1 MADVFV
7 TSIPSTAVVSDLN
20 VPTDVFVTSLPST
33 VVVSDLKVP
42 TEYDLTSIASTA
54 FVSGLP
60 RFVDVTGIALTA
72 LVADPDSRK
81 SRHYDLAPVQ
91 PTSVVNG
98 IFEWQN
104 QISTYSIKL
113 YPFVSNVDWTKTY
126 LFAGDLAGFAVSGFA
141 SFKVDD
147 MAPGAG
153 FISSLGRRRSPA
165 LAFAEAEAIH
175 VRAMPNTVVQMD
187 APAIYHGVPR
197 IPLIHS
203 TSDASVSAAGAVD
216 DTDDDI
222 DDQSGFLHRF
232 KVGTLADASSGE
244 YWLESWKDTDDDWE
258 WKSAYPYRPWVQ
270 KRTERLKDHT
280 DRVYTRSLHFNNR
293 YVEHMWLNMG
303 AEYPELT
310 VIVAGMFHGF
320 RGLKHGHYLLDAG
333 KATPIYEDVV
343 DGEKHKIDDKLD
355 YRATMLYRKQAA
367 FFGTADA
374 KDIRNKKHIKVKHDD
389 RRKPK
394 VLFAVFN
401 GENSMAGSWD
411 IDDFDVKYGSLNP
424 KPIKRLVLG
433 RARNKVNRKFASDMT
448 LFEIMIFTKAL
459 NKKQIKKRCKRLAG
473 RYKFQRYWD

>member
-7 TSIPSTAVVSDLN
+7 A
-20 VPTDVFVTSLPST
+20 SLPST
-33 VVVSDLKVP
+33 AIVSDLKVP
-42 TEYDLTSIASTA
+42 TEYDPTSIASTA

-60 RFVDVTGIALTA
+60 RFVDVTGIAPTA
-72 LVADPDSRK
+72 LVADFDGRK

-91 PTSVVNG
+91 PTSVVNS

-104 QISTYSIKL
+104 QVSTYSIKL
-113 YPFVSNVDWTKTY
+113 YPRVSPLTWIRTH
-126 LFAGDLAGFAVSGFA
+126 LFAGDLAGFAVSGFL
-141 SFKVDD
+141 SYKVDD

-153 FISSLGRRRSPA
+153 FISALGRRRSPT

-175 VRAMPNTVVQMD
+175 VRAMPNTVIQMD

-203 TSDASVSAAGAVD
+203 TSDASVSTSGGSGVKP
-216 DTDDDI
+216 DDDL
-222 DDQSGFLHRF
+222 DDMSQFLHRF

-270 KRTERLKDHT
+270 KRTQRLKDHT

-293 YVEHMWLNMG
+293 FVEHMWLNMG
-303 AEYPELT
+303 AEHEELT
-310 VIVAGMFHGF
+310 VIVAGMFHGY
-320 RGLKHGHYLLDAG
+320 RNSKHGHYLLDAG

-343 DGEKHKIDDKLD
+343 NGKKHKIDDKLD
-355 YRATMLYRKQAA
+355 YRATMLYRKRKA

-374 KDIRNKKHIKVKHDD
+374 KDIRNKKHIKVRHDEG
-389 RRKPK
+389 RKPK

-401 GENSMAGSWD
+401 GANSMAGSWD
-411 IDDFDVKYGSLNP
+411 IDDFEVKYGGLNP

-433 RARNKVNRKFASDMT
+433 RARNKINRKFASDMT

-459 NKKQIKKRCKRLAG
+459 DKKQIKKRCKRLAG

>member
-7 TSIPSTAVVSDLN
+7 TSIPSTA
-20 VPTDVFVTSLPST
+20 
-33 VVVSDLKVP
+33 VVSDLKVP

-54 FVSGLP
+54 VVSGLP
-60 RFVDVTGIALTA
+60 RVVDATGIAPTA
-72 LVADPDSRK
+72 LVTDPDSRK
-81 SRHYDLAPVQ
+81 SRHYDFTSIQ

-104 QISTYSIKL
+104 QVSTYSIKL
-113 YPFVSNVDWTKTY
+113 YPRASNITWTKTY

-153 FISSLGRRRSPA
+153 FISSLGRGRSPE
-165 LAFAEAEAIH
+165 LAFAEAESIH
-175 VRAMPNTVVQMD
+175 VRAMPNTVIKMD

-197 IPLIHS
+197 IPLIQS
-203 TSDASVSAAGAVD
+203 TSQANVTIGYATGVKPDDDDVD
-216 DTDDDI
+216 D
-222 DDQSGFLHRF
+222 QGQYLHRF

-244 YWLESWKDTDDDWE
+244 YWLESWKDTNDDWE

-293 YVEHMWLNMG
+293 FVEHMWLNMG
-303 AEYPELT
+303 AEYQELT
-310 VIVAGMFHGF
+310 VLVAGMFHGF

-355 YRATMLYRKQAA
+355 YRATMLYRKKAA

-411 IDDFDVKYGSLNP
+411 IDDFDVKYRDLNP
-424 KPIKRLVLG
+424 APIKRLVLG
-433 RARNKVNRKFASDMT
+433 RARNRVNRKFASDMT